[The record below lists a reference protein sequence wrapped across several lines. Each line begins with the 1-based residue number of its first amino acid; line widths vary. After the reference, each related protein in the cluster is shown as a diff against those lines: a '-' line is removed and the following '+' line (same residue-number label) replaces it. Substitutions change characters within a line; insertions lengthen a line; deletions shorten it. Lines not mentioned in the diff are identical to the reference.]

1 MREHDLILLSSER
14 LDLPGGGDDVKKFA
28 TVELLR
34 SLLIR
39 SCSMF
44 GLVVTRA
51 MGGNNKSGTTV
62 DGGHLELVVDIS
74 KACYL
79 SMEEREKS
87 FTKMYVYQF
96 ESLASTFREY
106 KTIRMSEF
114 YAMSDILV
122 NP

>member
-1 MREHDLILLSSER
+1 MREHDLILMSSER
-14 LDLPGGGDDVKKFA
+14 LDLPGRVNDVKKFA
-28 TVELLR
+28 TAELLR

-44 GLVVTRA
+44 ALVIARSV
-51 MGGNNKSGTTV
+51 GGANKSGTTV
-62 DGGHLELVVDIS
+62 EGGSLELVVDVS

-87 FTKMYVYQF
+87 YTKMYVYQF
-96 ESLASTFREY
+96 ESLASTLREY
-106 KTIRMSEF
+106 RTIRMSEF
-114 YAMSDILV
+114 FAMSDILV